1 MEDLTGKKFSR
12 LTVLGFAG
20 RRGNNYYWECQC
32 DCGNIRQVQAQGLR
46 RGSTKS
52 CGCYNR
58 EIITKHGLDGDKLYH
73 VFNSMRNRCYSVNN
87 NSYHN
92 YGGRGIAIC
101 DEWLNDVTVFI
112 EWAHNNG
119 YTDGLTIDRID
130 VNGNYEPSNC
140 RWISLY
146 DNVLHARRTKYEYT
160 AICPQGNIYTFTIA
174 SQFEREHS
182 LVKGSIVRCCVNNKP
197 YKGWQFKRKPIE

>member
-58 EIITKHGLDGDKLYH
+58 EIITKHGLDGDFQ
-73 VFNSMRNRCYSVNN
+73 FN
-87 NSYHN
+87 
-92 YGGRGIAIC
+92 A
-101 DEWLNDVTVFI
+101 
-112 EWAHNNG
+112 
-119 YTDGLTIDRID
+119 
-130 VNGNYEPSNC
+130 
-140 RWISLY
+140 
-146 DNVLHARRTKYEYT
+146 
-160 AICPQGNIYTFTIA
+160 
-174 SQFEREHS
+174 
-182 LVKGSIVRCCVNNKP
+182 KP
-197 YKGWQFKRKPIE
+197 LLFG